1 MKQTNNAIK
10 FLMAQYRA
18 IFKNANIA
26 MFAAM
31 AAAALAAGQAQA
43 VDIDAWDTGLSG
55 DMTITAD
62 NKLNITVDA
71 TKTNANGFNATITAG
86 DSVIVGKDGTDDIAK
101 MDSGKSGT
109 IILNGAEASLSI
121 GGNGK
126 SGAVVQID
134 KFTGNAG
141 KLNIGGSEQKAALE
155 AGTILLQGATPEAPA
170 KAGEATFPM
179 TLTLAKSGAVVVQT
193 QLSL

>member
-1 MKQTNNAIK
+1 MMPYLQVYAVKPPNRNAIRFISLQRMKQTNNAIK

-18 IFKNANIA
+18 IFKKANIA

-71 TKTNANGFNATITAG
+71 TKTNTNGFNATITAG

-101 MDSGKSGT
+101 MDGQTGNIT
-109 IILNGAEASLSI
+109 LNGALRHHCLL
-121 GGNGK
+121 
-126 SGAVVQID
+126 AVR
-134 KFTGNAG
+134 AR
-141 KLNIGGSEQKAALE
+141 
-155 AGTILLQGATPEAPA
+155 
-170 KAGEATFPM
+170 
-179 TLTLAKSGAVVVQT
+179 AV
-193 QLSL
+193 L